1 MYPAEFDLSEWNFPP
16 PLDLDSLPDE
26 PPPEAD
32 TCGGVTIGSDL
43 GSIRFLGSDAT
54 DLGYAVCQDL
64 ASVHPGLVE
73 LARLGSTDF
82 ESLNATERVDALIA
96 VDKQLAWLEA
106 RKQELLATIATKDS
120 SDKHWCIEEIG
131 AALGL
136 SGAAARSRLANAEQ
150 LVVRLPETLSALSTG
165 TISGAQATAITHAS
179 FVLSDELL
187 PAFESRVLARADEQS
202 LTAITRSAKRAALSL
217 DPATAQQKR
226 QRAVADRHVR
236 ISPSEDGMAWLLA
249 FLPAADA
256 RVVYGRL
263 DGAARAAAREEE
275 RTMDQLRADALVNGV
290 LNGIGAELP
299 SEQGRRP
306 RINVTV
312 SLNTLL
318 GKDDEP
324 GWLDGYG
331 PIGADYARELAHD
344 PTGTWR
350 RLIAD
355 PVSGQL
361 LDYGSTRY
369 RPPRHL
375 AEHVI
380 ARDGECTFPFCNHS
394 ARRSDLDHIEPY
406 PNGST
411 SSGNLQPLHRR
422 HHNAKTEA
430 GWHARRD
437 DKGDTHWTSPQGR
450 YYRTGPPERWS
461 KPHDPPPF

>member
-1 MYPAEFDLSEWNFPP
+1 MHPAELDLSEWDFLP
-16 PLDLDSLPDE
+16 PLELDSLPDE
-26 PPPEAD
+26 PPPEPDAYD
-32 TCGGVTIGSDL
+32 GVTIGSGL
-43 GSIRFLGSDAT
+43 GSIRFADNGVA

-64 ASVHPGLVE
+64 VSVHPGLVE
-73 LARLGSTDF
+73 LAMLGSTDF
-82 ESLNATERVDALIA
+82 DTLNAIERVDALVA
-96 VDKQLAWLEA
+96 VDKQQAWLEA

-136 SGAAARSRLANAEQ
+136 SGAAARTKLANAEQ
-150 LVVRLPETLSALSTG
+150 LVVRLPETLSALSAG
-165 TISGAQATAITHAS
+165 TISGAQATAITQTS

-187 PAFESRVLARADEQS
+187 PAFENRVLARADEQS

-249 FLPAADA
+249 LLPAADA
-256 RVVYGRL
+256 SAIYARL
-263 DGAARAAAREEE
+263 DGAARTAAHNEV
-275 RTMDQLRADALVNGV
+275 RTMDQLRADALVDGV
-290 LNGIGAELP
+290 LTSIDGKLP
-299 SEQGRRP
+299 AEQGRRP
-306 RINVTV
+306 GINVTV
-312 SLNTLL
+312 SLNALL
-318 GKDDEP
+318 GKNAEP

-350 RLIAD
+350 RLITD

-380 ARDGECTFPFCNHS
+380 ARDGECTFPFCTHS
-394 ARRSDLDHIEPY
+394 ARRSDLDHIVPY
-406 PNGST
+406 PYGTT
-411 SSGNLQPLHRR
+411 SADNLQPLHRR

-430 GWHARRD
+430 GWRAHRD
-437 DKGDTHWTSPQGR
+437 DEGDTHWTSPQGR
-450 YYRTGPPERWS
+450 YYRTSPPERWRL
-461 KPHDPPPF
+461 PDDPPF